1 MTDRKLEPTHSDGH
15 PMGDLQIFDIM
26 DELTNEH
33 PGALDEPF
41 PDTWSDP
48 LELYGCYR
56 ASLERRQMDMNRE
69 RKAIRDLMT
78 EDHYSPSTI
87 WLSRL
92 GLVAERIVTRL
103 H

>member
-1 MTDRKLEPTHSDGH
+1 MTERKLEPIRRDKN
-15 PMGDLQIFDIM
+15 PVGDLQIFHIM

-33 PGALDEPF
+33 PRALDEPF
-41 PDTWSDP
+41 PETWSDP

-56 ASLERRQMDMNRE
+56 ASLERRHMNMKAERE
-69 RKAIRDLMT
+69 AIRDLMA

-87 WLSRL
+87 WHSRL
-92 GLVAERIVTRL
+92 GLVAERIVTFQ